1 MMTEAAQEAT
11 PKRKRK
17 PKSTSLP
24 VMKQLIDIL
33 EQRTAIM
40 NQLRVARMTV
50 GQLESQLQ
58 SLAQEVQWRSSV
70 LGIADERMDIG
81 ANPPPGTPLST
92 PIWQG
97 RQFDPAS
104 LTTPIFAQPPQPARS
119 TDGVNRGMADLRS
132 LS

>member
-1 MMTEAAQEAT
+1 MTESTTEAT

-24 VMKQLIDIL
+24 VMKGLLDIL
-33 EQRTAIM
+33 EQRTKLLG
-40 NQLRVARMTV
+40 QLQAAKMTV
-50 GQLESQLQ
+50 SQLESHLQ
-58 SLAQEVQWRSSV
+58 ALAQEVQWRSSV
-70 LGIADERMDIG
+70 LGISDERMDIG
-81 ANPPPGTPLST
+81 ANPPPGTPLSA

-104 LTTPIFAQPPQPARS
+104 LTTPIFATPPPQRAG
-119 TDGVNRGMADLRS
+119 DGVNRGMADLRS